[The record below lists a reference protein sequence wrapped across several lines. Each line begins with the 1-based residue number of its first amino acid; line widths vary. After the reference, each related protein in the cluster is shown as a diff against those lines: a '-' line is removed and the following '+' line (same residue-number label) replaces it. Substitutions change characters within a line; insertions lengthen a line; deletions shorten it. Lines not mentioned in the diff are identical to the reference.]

1 MPKIKLP
8 QDYSQDLKR
17 IKFLRELISRYQKEY
32 HEQDSPSVSDEVYD
46 SLVRE
51 LRGLEKKYPDVKEEK
66 STLERVGGKPLE
78 SFRKVKHESRAT
90 SLNDVFSFEEVE
102 DWQERIYKLTNKKT
116 DYFCELKLDG
126 LTAILTYKNGVFVRG
141 ATRGDGL
148 IGEDVT
154 ENLKMIE
161 AIPLKLKGNYPDK
174 VEIRGEV
181 IMLKKVLE
189 ELNEEQAKL
198 GKSPFANTRNAAAG
212 SLRQLDPNL
221 VKERKLSFYPW
232 EIVNSNI
239 GIQTQSEKQ
248 KYFKEWGFLTHKYVK
263 KVGVL
268 NEAFDFINEVEKVR
282 ESLPFGTD
290 GIVISIEDLKTQETL
305 GIVGKAPRFKV
316 AYKYKAEQAATVLK
330 SISVNVGRTGVLT
343 PVAHFEPTLV
353 AGSTVSKATLH
364 NYDQIKRLDVKIGDT
379 VIIEKAGDVIPA
391 VVEVLKDLRSGKEKN
406 FEMPSSCPVCGGR
419 VDRIAGL
426 SNSSKST
433 DIIHSKNAR
442 LCLSKDIGTSLREH
456 LESKAVCFQASSLR
470 RDSLVFSPNN
480 FSPAK
485 NSVAFYC
492 TNKNCP
498 ARNRRGLQ
506 HFVNVFEIYEIG
518 PKILD
523 RLKEEGLISDATD
536 LFTLEKSDLA
546 GLERFGDKSAENII
560 NSIEEHKKVP
570 FWRFIYALG
579 IIHVGEQTAIDL
591 AEYFHTLDNLIEAK
605 EEEINSIE
613 NIGPVVSKSIYE
625 FFKDK
630 NNLHFIEKLKE
641 NGVEIIT
648 EKKKVGVFTGKT
660 FVLTGTLPTLSRE
673 EAKKKII
680 ENGGKVSGTV
690 SSNTSYVLA
699 GENPGSKI
707 KEAEKL
713 KIKTISEQEFL
724 KMIQG

>member
-17 IKFLRELISRYQKEY
+17 IKFLIELISRYQKEY

-343 PVAHFEPTLV
+343 PVAHFESTLV

-406 FEMPSSCPVCGGR
+406 FEMPNSCPVCGGSVEKIKSGAGQSFSSQGPR
-419 VDRIAGL
+419 PPATMKQLRAGMREERGQTIAHRTL
-426 SNSSKST
+426 PSSRLNS
-433 DIIHSKNAR
+433 D
-442 LCLSKDIGTSLREH
+442 
-456 LESKAVCFQASSLR
+456 
-470 RDSLVFSPNN
+470 
-480 FSPAK
+480 
-485 NSVAFYC
+485 SVAFYC

-498 ARNRRGLQ
+498 ARNRRGMQ

>member
-1 MPKIKLP
+1 MVKNSAQKNN
-8 QDYSQDLKR
+8 SQDIKR
-17 IKFLRELISRYQKEY
+17 MNILRELISRYQQEY
-32 HEQDSPSVSDEVYD
+32 HELDSPSVPDEVYD

-51 LRGLEKKYPDVKEEK
+51 LRGLEKKYPDIKEET

-102 DWQERIYKLTNKKT
+102 DWQERINKLTNKT
-116 DYFCELKLDG
+116 SDYFCELKLDG
-126 LTAILTYKNGVFVRG
+126 LTAILTYEKGIFVRG

-148 IGEDVT
+148 VGEDVT

-161 AIPLKLKGNYPDK
+161 AIPLKLKGKYPDR
-174 VEIRGEV
+174 VEVRGEV
-181 IMLKKVLE
+181 IMLKKTLE
-189 ELNEEQAKL
+189 ELNIEQTKL
-198 GKSPFANTRNAAAG
+198 GKQPFANTRNAAAG
-212 SLRQLDPNL
+212 SLRQLDPKL

-232 EIVNSNI
+232 EIVNTDI
-239 GIQTQSEKQ
+239 DIRMQSEKQ
-248 KYFKEWGFLTHKYVK
+248 KYFKEWGFLTHKYIK
-263 KVGVL
+263 KIKILDEG
-268 NEAFDFINEVEKVR
+268 FDFINEIEKVR
-282 ESLPFGTD
+282 DGLPFGTD
-290 GIVISIEDLKTQETL
+290 GIVISVEDLKTQETL
-305 GIVGKAPRFKV
+305 GIVGKAPRFKI
-316 AYKYKAEQAATVLK
+316 AYKYKAEQAATKLK

-364 NYDQIKRLDVKIGDT
+364 NYDQIQRLGVKIGDT

-391 VVEVLKDLRSGKEKN
+391 VVEVLKDIRTGDEEN
-406 FEMPSSCPVCGGR
+406 FEMPKVCPVCGANIEKKAGFR
-419 VDRIAGL
+419 ESSSSQGPRI
-426 SNSSKST
+426 SSP
-433 DIIHSKNAR
+433 
-442 LCLSKDIGTSLREH
+442 
-456 LESKAVCFQASSLR
+456 
-470 RDSLVFSPNN
+470 FSPPRGGRLGQTVAQMT
-480 FSPAK
+480 FSESSQATKK
-485 NSVAFYC
+485 NQNYSVAYYC

-560 NSIEEHKKVP
+560 NSIEEHKRVSL
-570 FWRFIYALG
+570 WRFIYALG

-591 AEYFHTLDNLIEAK
+591 AEYFHTLYNLINAK
-605 EEEINSIE
+605 EEEISSIE
-613 NIGPVVSKSIYE
+613 NIGPVVAKSIYE

-630 NNLHFIEKLKE
+630 NNLHFIERLKG
-641 NGVEIIT
+641 NGVVIIKE
-648 EKKKVGVFTGKT
+648 EKKAGVFSGKT

-673 EAKKKII
+673 DAKKKII
-680 ENGGKVSGTV
+680 ENGGKVSGAV
-690 SSNTSYVLA
+690 SPKTSFVLA
-699 GENPGSKI
+699 GENPGSKW

-713 KIKTISEQEFL
+713 KIKIISEQEFL
-724 KMIQG
+724 KMI

>member
-189 ELNEEQAKL
+189 ELNEEQTGL

-406 FEMPSSCPVCGGR
+406 FEMPNSCPVCGGK
-419 VDRIAGL
+419 VDRVASS
-426 SNSSKST
+426 SNSSP
-433 DIIHSKNAR
+433 DR
-442 LCLSKDIGTSLREH
+442 
-456 LESKAVCFQASSLR
+456 
-470 RDSLVFSPNN
+470 
-480 FSPAK
+480 

-498 ARNRRGLQ
+498 ARNRRGMQ

-680 ENGGKVSGTV
+680 ENGGKVSGSV

-713 KIKTISEQEFL
+713 KIKIISEQEFL
-724 KMIQG
+724 KML